1 MFKKILLTL
10 DGSALAERAIE
21 PALAIGKMAGAEVL
35 LLRVVP
41 ALSESIPEAGP
52 EGDYMEFTDGVARAT
67 AYLEKIASR
76 FAGASVRTRILVPA
90 GQPYSEILR
99 AAHNEDVDCLVMTTH
114 GGTAL
119 ERAFLGSTTEQ
130 VMLRTK
136 RPVFVVKPE
145 KIHAARHIDE
155 TEVFAA
161 AQR

>member
-21 PALAIGKMAGAEVL
+21 PALAIGKMAAAEVL

-41 ALSESIPEAGP
+41 ALSETVPEAGA
-52 EGDYMEFTDGVARAT
+52 EEEYKDFGDSVARAT
-67 AYLEKIASR
+67 SYLERIASR
-76 FAGASVRTRILVPA
+76 FAGESVRTRILVPA
-90 GQPYSEILR
+90 GRPYSEILR
-99 AAHNEDVDCLVMTTH
+99 TAHDEDVDCLVMTTH

-155 TEVFAA
+155 TEVFAS